1 MAERSVVR
9 MDHLEGISPAV
20 ARGFDRRLGLA
31 LVAAGDYPKAI
42 QVLEDVLAREAAAGV
57 NKGGAHG
64 TTLLYLAGARAGQGS
79 HEGAADAARQAARSF
94 EQGEPNFEARAH
106 SKLTE
111 ALAQAHLHRTEAA
124 LTLIAEAQALLAKS
138 PQPNQT
144 DPLFVE
150 LVRAE
155 TLRSSAAASEAEQI
169 ERVSRE
175 RLKTIAGAVPPKPL
189 LLVF

>member
-1 MAERSVVR
+1 MLFRS
-9 MDHLEGISPAV
+9 SPAV

-31 LVAAGDYPKAI
+31 LVAAGDYPKAV
-42 QVLEDVLAREAAAGV
+42 QVLEDVLAREATAGV

-64 TTLLYLAGARAGQGS
+64 TTLLYLAGAMAGQGR
-79 HEGAADAARQAARSF
+79 HERAADAARQAARSF
-94 EQGEPNFEARAH
+94 ERGELNVVATAH

-111 ALAQAHLHRTEAA
+111 ALAQARLHQTTTAQ
-124 LTLIAEAQALLAKS
+124 TLIAEAQALLAQN

-144 DPLFVE
+144 DPLFVD

-155 TLRSSAAASEAEQI
+155 ALRSQASAREAEQI